1 MPASIL
7 AHQQQQLRFDAE
19 TNAFAEDKDGDWTI
33 QSLDY
38 FEAQRVFAIADPV
51 ESVRVTV
58 ELGLVSCPNGTAAEF
73 LACPSAMIMQ
83 PLYLAIWA
91 HTRGN

>member
-7 AHQQQQLRFDAE
+7 AHQQQRVRFDHE
-19 TNAFAEDKDGDWTI
+19 KVEFVEDENGDWTV

-38 FEAQRVFAIADPV
+38 FEAQRIFAIVDPV

-58 ELGLVSCPNGTAAEF
+58 ELGLVSCPSGTAAEF
-73 LACPSAMIMQ
+73 LACPSAVLMQ
-83 PLYLAIWA
+83 PLYTAIWTA
-91 HTRGN
+91 TKGN

>member
-7 AHQQQQLRFDAE
+7 AHQQQKLSYDANSGEFVFDDAG
-19 TNAFAEDKDGDWTI
+19 TWVV

-38 FEAQRVFAIADPV
+38 FEAQRVFAITDAV

-58 ELGLVSCPNGTAAEF
+58 ELGLVATPDGTVAEF
-73 LACPSAMIMQ
+73 LACPAAQLVQ
-83 PLYLAIWA
+83 PLYSAIWR
-91 HTRGN
+91 HTKGN